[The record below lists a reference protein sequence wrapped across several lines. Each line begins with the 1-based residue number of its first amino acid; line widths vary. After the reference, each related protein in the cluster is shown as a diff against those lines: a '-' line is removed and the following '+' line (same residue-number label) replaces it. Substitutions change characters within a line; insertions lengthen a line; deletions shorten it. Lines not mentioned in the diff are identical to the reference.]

1 MPAWGRQVKCNKKY
15 NLICDN
21 QFSYYNPPSG
31 RRLFSLSDRDIVITI
46 PMDACRFMKFLFDL
60 LPVVLFFVAYKLD
73 GIYVATA
80 VLIVTSLA
88 QVAWLWF
95 RHGRVERMPL
105 ITALLVL
112 LLGGAT
118 LLLHD
123 ETFVKWKP
131 TVVNWLFALAFLGSQ
146 FIGGKTLVERMMA
159 SAIDLPAEIWNRL
172 NSLWVAF
179 FALMGAVNL
188 YVAFNFTTDIWVDF
202 KLFGML
208 GLTLVFVVLQSFYLA
223 RYLKKPAV
231 ETSEE

>member
-1 MPAWGRQVKCNKKY
+1 
-15 NLICDN
+15 
-21 QFSYYNPPSG
+21 
-31 RRLFSLSDRDIVITI
+31 
-46 PMDACRFMKFLFDL
+46 MKFLFDL
-60 LPVVLFFVAYKLD
+60 LPVLLFFIAYKLD

-80 VLIVTSLA
+80 VLIVASLA

-95 RHGRVERMPL
+95 RYRRVEKMPL

-112 LLGGAT
+112 VLGGAT

-146 FIGGKTLVERMMA
+146 LIGGKTLIERMMS
-159 SAIDLPAEIWNRL
+159 SAIDLPAEIWSRL
-172 NSLWVAF
+172 NTLWVAF
-179 FALMGAVNL
+179 FALMGVANL
-188 YVAFNFTTDIWVDF
+188 YVAFNFATDTWVDF

-208 GLTLVFVVLQSFYLA
+208 GLTVVFVVLQSFYLA
-223 RYLKKPAV
+223 RHLKQPAT

>member
-1 MPAWGRQVKCNKKY
+1 
-15 NLICDN
+15 
-21 QFSYYNPPSG
+21 
-31 RRLFSLSDRDIVITI
+31 
-46 PMDACRFMKFLFDL
+46 MKFLFDL
-60 LPVVLFFVAYKLD
+60 LPVLLFFVAYKLD

-80 VLIVTSLA
+80 VLIVASLA

-95 RHGRVERMPL
+95 RHRRVEKMPL

-112 LLGGAT
+112 VLGGAT

-131 TVVNWLFALAFLGSQ
+131 TVVNWVFALVFLGSQ
-146 FIGGKTLVERMMA
+146 FIGGKTLIERMM
-159 SAIDLPAEIWNRL
+159 SGAIDLPAEIWSRL
-172 NSLWVAF
+172 NTLWVAF
-179 FALMGAVNL
+179 FALIGVTNL
-188 YVAFNFTTDIWVDF
+188 YVAFNFDTDTWVNF

-223 RYLKKPAV
+223 RHLKKPAT

>member
-1 MPAWGRQVKCNKKY
+1 
-15 NLICDN
+15 
-21 QFSYYNPPSG
+21 
-31 RRLFSLSDRDIVITI
+31 
-46 PMDACRFMKFLFDL
+46 MKFLFDL
-60 LPVVLFFVAYKLD
+60 LPVLLFFVAYKLD

-80 VLIVTSLA
+80 VLIVASLA

-95 RHGRVERMPL
+95 RHRRVEKMPL

-112 LLGGAT
+112 VLGGAT

-131 TVVNWLFALAFLGSQ
+131 TVVNWVFALVFLGSQ
-146 FIGGKTLVERMMA
+146 FIGGKTLIERMM
-159 SAIDLPAEIWNRL
+159 SGAIDLPAEIWSRL
-172 NSLWVAF
+172 NTLWVAF
-179 FALMGAVNL
+179 FALIGVANL
-188 YVAFNFTTDIWVDF
+188 YVAFNFDTDTWVNF

-223 RYLKKPAV
+223 RHLKKPAT

>member
-1 MPAWGRQVKCNKKY
+1 
-15 NLICDN
+15 
-21 QFSYYNPPSG
+21 
-31 RRLFSLSDRDIVITI
+31 
-46 PMDACRFMKFLFDL
+46 MKFLFDL
-60 LPVVLFFVAYKLD
+60 LPVLLFFIAYKLD

-95 RHGRVERMPL
+95 RHRRVEKMPL

-112 LLGGAT
+112 VLGGAT

-131 TVVNWLFALAFLGSQ
+131 TVVNWAFALAFLGSQ
-146 FIGGKTLVERMMA
+146 FIGGKTLIERMM
-159 SAIDLPAEIWNRL
+159 SGAIDLPAEIWSRL
-172 NSLWVAF
+172 NTLWVAF
-179 FALMGAVNL
+179 FALIGVANL
-188 YVAFNFTTDIWVDF
+188 YVAFNFDTDTWVNF

-223 RYLKKPAV
+223 RHLKRPAT

>member
-1 MPAWGRQVKCNKKY
+1 
-15 NLICDN
+15 
-21 QFSYYNPPSG
+21 
-31 RRLFSLSDRDIVITI
+31 
-46 PMDACRFMKFLFDL
+46 MDACRFMKFLFDL
-60 LPVVLFFVAYKLD
+60 LPVVLFFIAYKLD

-131 TVVNWLFALAFLGSQ
+131 TVVNWLFALVFLGSQ

-159 SAIDLPAEIWNRL
+159 SAIDLPAEIWSRL

-179 FALMGAVNL
+179 FALMGAANL

-223 RYLKKPAV
+223 RYLKKPAA

>member
-1 MPAWGRQVKCNKKY
+1 
-15 NLICDN
+15 
-21 QFSYYNPPSG
+21 
-31 RRLFSLSDRDIVITI
+31 
-46 PMDACRFMKFLFDL
+46 MKFLFDL
-60 LPVVLFFVAYKLD
+60 LPVLLFFIAYKLD

-95 RHGRVERMPL
+95 RHRRVEKMPL

-112 LLGGAT
+112 VLGGAT

-146 FIGGKTLVERMMA
+146 FIDGKTLVERMM
-159 SAIDLPAEIWNRL
+159 SGAIDLPAEIWSRL
-172 NSLWVAF
+172 NTLWVAF
-179 FALMGAVNL
+179 FVLMGVANL
-188 YVAFNFTTDIWVDF
+188 YVAFNFDTDTWVNF

-223 RYLKKPAV
+223 RHLKRPAT

>member
-1 MPAWGRQVKCNKKY
+1 
-15 NLICDN
+15 
-21 QFSYYNPPSG
+21 
-31 RRLFSLSDRDIVITI
+31 
-46 PMDACRFMKFLFDL
+46 MKFLFDL
-60 LPVVLFFVAYKLD
+60 LPVLLFFIAYKLD

-95 RHGRVERMPL
+95 RHRRIEKMPL

-146 FIGGKTLVERMMA
+146 FIGGKTLIERMMGG
-159 SAIDLPAEIWNRL
+159 AIDLPAEIWSRL
-172 NSLWVAF
+172 NTLWVAF
-179 FALMGAVNL
+179 FALMGVANL
-188 YVAFNFTTDIWVDF
+188 YVAFNFATDTWVNF

-223 RYLKKPAV
+223 RHLKRPAT

>member
-1 MPAWGRQVKCNKKY
+1 
-15 NLICDN
+15 
-21 QFSYYNPPSG
+21 
-31 RRLFSLSDRDIVITI
+31 
-46 PMDACRFMKFLFDL
+46 MKFLFDL
-60 LPVVLFFVAYKLD
+60 LPVLLFFIAYKLD

-80 VLIVTSLA
+80 VLIVASLA

-95 RHGRVERMPL
+95 RHHRVEKMPL

-112 LLGGAT
+112 VLGGAT

-146 FIGGKTLVERMMA
+146 FIGGKTLVERMM
-159 SAIDLPAEIWNRL
+159 SGAIDLPAEIWSRL
-172 NSLWVAF
+172 NTLWVAF
-179 FALMGAVNL
+179 FVLMGVANL
-188 YVAFNFTTDIWVDF
+188 YVAFNFNTDTWVNF

-223 RYLKKPAV
+223 RYLKRPATK
-231 ETSEE
+231 TSED